1 MLQLQTLRLQK
12 QQRLYKLIGKALDVL
27 NVLLV
32 NFVRDIC
39 SMGDLIDVVC
49 DITRKIAE
57 SLHLISVNVDDI
69 SFKDHRS
76 HKSAESIHT
85 AVCKLLLDSVHF
97 CLTHSYLQVQIT
109 LVLVFH
115 DRCEQAIWRVT
126 PKQLF
131 FNI

>member
-12 QQRLYKLIGKALDVL
+12 QQRLYKLVGKALDVL

-39 SMGDLIDVVC
+39 SVGDLVDVVC

-57 SLHLISVNVDDI
+57 SLHLIFVNVDDV
-69 SFKDHRS
+69 SFKDHRTD
-76 HKSAESIHT
+76 KSAERVHT
-85 AVCKLLLDSVHF
+85 AVRKLSLDSVHL

-109 LVLVFH
+109 LVLVF
-115 DRCEQAIWRVT
+115 D
-126 PKQLF
+126 LF
-131 FNI
+131 SFPFSVFLNSGS